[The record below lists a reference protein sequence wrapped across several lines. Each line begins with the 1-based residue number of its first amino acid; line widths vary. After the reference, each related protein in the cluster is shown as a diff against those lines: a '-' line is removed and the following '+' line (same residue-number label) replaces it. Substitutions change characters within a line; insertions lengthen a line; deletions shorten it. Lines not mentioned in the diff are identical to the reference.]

1 MKLIEVL
8 SLADGQVIPQGR
20 IKYVQHLEGGIVDE
34 ILVKEGDS
42 VDINQPLVVL
52 SKERATSDFEEI
64 DTKLKSIDLAILRVK
79 SEKNSLKNIKIPKS
93 QLSFFDSNM
102 IKYENDLLISN
113 VESISNER
121 RAKES
126 TIKKAEINLKNLNK
140 RRDIVK
146 EQEEISE
153 KLLKAEATNRLR
165 HLELLRELS
174 DVEAQ
179 IDEQKAII
187 FLSKNELEKVNFE
200 YNQKLNNELSG
211 LNKEKA
217 ELKKG

>member
-1 MKLIEVL
+1 MSNWINWKYSDENDSEKSRFVVSKKFKLLVSLFFIIFLVTTNMKLIEVL

-93 QLSFFDSNM
+93 QLSF
-102 IKYENDLLISN
+102 L
-113 VESISNER
+113 
-121 RAKES
+121 
-126 TIKKAEINLKNLNK
+126 T
-140 RRDIVK
+140 
-146 EQEEISE
+146 Q
-153 KLLKAEATNRLR
+153 T
-165 HLELLRELS
+165 
-174 DVEAQ
+174 
-179 IDEQKAII
+179 
-187 FLSKNELEKVNFE
+187 
-200 YNQKLNNELSG
+200 
-211 LNKEKA
+211 
-217 ELKKG
+217 

>member
-1 MKLIEVL
+1 MSNWINWKYSDENDSEKSRFVVSKKFKLLVSLFFIIFLVTTNMKLIEVL

-79 SEKNSLKNIKIPKS
+79 SEKNSLKNIKIPKN

-153 KLLKAEATNRLR
+153 KLLKE
-165 HLELLRELS
+165 E
-174 DVEAQ
+174 
-179 IDEQKAII
+179 
-187 FLSKNELEKVNFE
+187 
-200 YNQKLNNELSG
+200 
-211 LNKEKA
+211 
-217 ELKKG
+217 